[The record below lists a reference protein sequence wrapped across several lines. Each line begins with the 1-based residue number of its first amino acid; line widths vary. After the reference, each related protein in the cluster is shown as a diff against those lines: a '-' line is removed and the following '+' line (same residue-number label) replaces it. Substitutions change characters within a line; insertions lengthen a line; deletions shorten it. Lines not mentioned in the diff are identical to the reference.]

1 MFALLL
7 AQGGMP
13 GTGPA
18 IMVSLCLALF
28 AIIAF
33 FLVTYFAHCFLV
45 VLIDSAAGIDV
56 VRWPSE
62 AIAEWITKPIYVL
75 WVLVPLLGVSA
86 IVYAAAGPLAFG
98 ITLLVL
104 LWLVSPVMF
113 ISSLAAKSWGA
124 LLYGPFLSR
133 WMRFLHGYLVFLLW
147 SGVIT
152 ALGAG
157 LLVWSIRSLTG
168 VFLSALLLPLL
179 SLLYWRILGRYG
191 WYITTRRMRKAKKKA
206 KTPVPDVKVKSLD
219 PWAMPEGERTEPLAT
234 EAEIDEPENEAEAEA
249 ETGIRDLSG
258 APKPTAASD
267 ESIQEVEDEWTPNK
281 KPYGVMTE
289 PQARESWVE
298 RPGTKGDDEGYEVE
312 QVDQQISIGPPVSLF
327 EYYSEREK
335 KEEEL
340 REQGKSVRQ
349 HIRPR
354 KPPTL
359 GQAMT
364 TEIAGFLFYP
374 HCLRTWIN
382 LAILFGVE
390 LTLLHFIVQ
399 LTGVIQS
406 M

>member
-1 MFALLL
+1 MLALLF
-7 AQGGMP
+7 AQGLP

-18 IMVSLCLALF
+18 IMVSMCLALF
-28 AIIAF
+28 GIITF
-33 FLVTYFAHCFLV
+33 FLLTYFAHCFLV
-45 VLIDSAAGIDV
+45 VLIDSAAGIDE

-62 AIAEWITKPIYVL
+62 GIADWFTKPIYVL
-75 WVLVPLLGVSA
+75 WVLLPLFGVAA
-86 IVYAAAGPLAFG
+86 IVLAAAGALAFG

-104 LWLVSPVMF
+104 LWLVSPIMF
-113 ISSLAAKSWGA
+113 MSSLAAKSWMS
-124 LLYGPFLSR
+124 LLYGPFLLR
-133 WMRFLHGYLVFLLW
+133 WLRYLMAYLVFLLW
-147 SGVIT
+147 TGIIT
-152 ALGAG
+152 TLGAG
-157 LLVWSIRSLTG
+157 LLVWSFHSLTG
-168 VFLSALLLPLL
+168 VLLSAIFLPVL
-179 SLLYWRILGRYG
+179 SLLYFRILGRYG

-206 KTPVPDVKVKSLD
+206 INPAPGVEVKSLD
-219 PWAMPEGERTEPLAT
+219 PWAMPEGERTEPMTTQAMSDAQDIDV
-234 EAEIDEPENEAEAEA
+234 EAEV

-258 APKPTAASD
+258 GAQPAATRE
-267 ESIQEVEDEWTPNK
+267 ESTPEVEDEWTPKK

-298 RPGTKGDDEGYEVE
+298 RPGTKSDANEGYEVE
-312 QVDQQISIGPPVSLF
+312 QISIGPPVSLWQ
-327 EYYSEREK
+327 YYAEREK

-359 GQAMT
+359 WQAMT
-364 TEIAGFLFYP
+364 KEIAGFLLYP

-390 LTLLHFIVQ
+390 LMLLHFIAQV
-399 LTGVIQS
+399 TGVIQS

>member
-1 MFALLL
+1 MFAVLL
-7 AQGGMP
+7 AQGLP

-18 IMVSLCLALF
+18 IMVSMCLALF
-28 AIIAF
+28 GIVSF
-33 FLVTYFAHCFLV
+33 FLITYFAHSFLV

-56 VRWPSE
+56 ISWPSE
-62 AIAEWITKPIYVL
+62 AFAEWFTKPIYVL
-75 WVLVPLLGVSA
+75 WVLLPLLGASA
-86 IVYAAAGPLAFG
+86 IVGAAAGPFAFG
-98 ITLLVL
+98 IALLVL

-113 ISSLAAKSWGA
+113 MSSLAAKSWGA

-133 WMRFLHGYLVFLLW
+133 WLRFSHGYLVFLLW

-168 VFLSALLLPLL
+168 VFVSALFLPML

-191 WYITTRRMRKAKKKA
+191 WYITTRRMSKTKKKA
-206 KTPVPDVKVKSLD
+206 KNPARDVKVESLD
-219 PWAMPEGERTEPLAT
+219 PWAMPAGERTVPLAT
-234 EAEIDEPENEAEAEA
+234 EAEIDEPDNEVEAEV

-258 APKPTAASD
+258 EAKPAAATD
-267 ESIQEVEDEWTPNK
+267 ESIQPIEDEWTPNK

-298 RPGTKGDDEGYEVE
+298 RPRSKSDDDEGYEVE

-327 EYYSEREK
+327 EYYAEREK
-335 KEEEL
+335 KEEVL

-359 GQAMT
+359 GEAMT
-364 TEIAGFLFYP
+364 KEIAGFLFYP
-374 HCLRTWIN
+374 HCLRTLIN

-390 LTLLHFIVQ
+390 LMLLHFITQ
-399 LTGVIQS
+399 ITGVIQS

>member
-13 GTGPA
+13 GAGSA
-18 IMVSLCLALF
+18 IMVSLCLAMF

-62 AIAEWITKPIYVL
+62 SLAEWITKPIYVL

-104 LWLVSPVMF
+104 LWLVSPIMF

-168 VFLSALLLPLL
+168 VFFSALFLPML

-206 KTPVPDVKVKSLD
+206 KNPARDVKVKSLD
-219 PWAMPEGERTEPLAT
+219 PWAMPEGERTERQ
-234 EAEIDEPENEAEAEA
+234 AEIEEPDNEAETEV

-258 APKPTAASD
+258 EPKPAATTD
-267 ESIQEVEDEWTPNK
+267 ESIEEVEDEWTRNK

-298 RPGTKGDDEGYEVE
+298 RPGTKSDDDEGYEVE

-327 EYYSEREK
+327 E
-335 KEEEL
+335 
-340 REQGKSVRQ
+340 
-349 HIRPR
+349 
-354 KPPTL
+354 
-359 GQAMT
+359 
-364 TEIAGFLFYP
+364 
-374 HCLRTWIN
+374 
-382 LAILFGVE
+382 
-390 LTLLHFIVQ
+390 
-399 LTGVIQS
+399 
-406 M
+406 